1 MAPPCF
7 ICHGTAYNQITPQ
20 YQRCRQC
27 GHETL
32 VVTGAQAYMLNDPL
46 STEDTRRVS
55 FLDRFQDAVLDR
67 FRRGAEGGLWVDIGS
82 GSGKLLCRNRHK
94 FAQARGVEV
103 TPAAIEFSRRE
114 LGLDIVTDLSQ
125 VTGGIAF
132 ATAWHSLEHFP
143 VEALESLL
151 VNLQAKMPVGA
162 HIIVSV
168 PNGASFQYRLF
179 RGHYAFF
186 DIPNHLQQFTP
197 DSLLHLFAAHGFSP
211 AGRVV
216 SWPYNIFGYAQAFL
230 NLVMPGHNYM
240 YYRLK
245 RGAPS
250 KSVLWDL
257 AGLSLLPLIVPV
269 SFCLALLEA
278 VRPDRQSV
286 LTWCFERRLDQV
298 ELHRVPPL
306 TGQHSAMTSLH

>member
-1 MAPPCF
+1 MASPCF
-7 ICHGTAYNQITPQ
+7 ICHGTAFDQITPQ

-32 VVTGAQAYMLNDPL
+32 VATGAQAYMLNDPL
-46 STEDTRRVS
+46 SAEDTRRVS

-67 FRRGAEGGLWVDIGS
+67 FRGGAESGQWIDIGS
-82 GSGKLLCRNRHK
+82 GSGKLLYRNRHK

-114 LGLDIVTDLSQ
+114 LGLDIVTDLNQ
-125 VTGGIAF
+125 VPGGIAF

-151 VNLQAKMPVGA
+151 ATLRAKMPAGA
-162 HIIVSV
+162 RIIVSV

-179 RGHYAFF
+179 HGHFAFF
-186 DIPNHLQQFTP
+186 DVPNHLQQFTP
-197 DSLLHLFAAHGFSP
+197 DSLQRLFAAHGFSP
-211 AGRVV
+211 ARPVV
-216 SWPYNIFGYAQAFL
+216 SWPYNIFGYAQALL

-250 KSVLWDL
+250 KSMRRDL
-257 AGLSLLPLIVPV
+257 AGFCLLPLVVPLGLV
-269 SFCLALLEA
+269 LSLFDA
-278 VRPDRQSV
+278 VCPGGQAV
-286 LTWCFERRLDQV
+286 LTCCFERGAGGRGAL
-298 ELHRVPPL
+298 ETPGHRPPS
-306 TGQHSAMTSLH
+306 GG

>member
-1 MAPPCF
+1 
-7 ICHGTAYNQITPQ
+7 
-20 YQRCRQC
+20 
-27 GHETL
+27 
-32 VVTGAQAYMLNDPL
+32 MLNDPL
-46 STEDTRRVS
+46 SVEDTRRVS

-67 FRRGAEGGLWVDIGS
+67 FRGDAGDGQWIDIGS

-94 FAQARGVEV
+94 FAQTCGVEV
-103 TPAAIEFSRRE
+103 TPMAIAFSRGK

-151 VNLQAKMPVGA
+151 ATLRTKMPAGA
-162 HIIVSV
+162 RVIVSV

-179 RGHYAFF
+179 REHYAFF
-186 DIPNHLQQFTP
+186 DVPNHLQQFTP
-197 DSLLHLFAAHGFSP
+197 DSLDRLFAAHGFSP
-211 AGRVV
+211 VRPVI
-216 SWPYNIFGYAQAFL
+216 SWPYNIFGYAQALL

-250 KSVLWDL
+250 KSILRDL
-257 AGLSLLPLIVPV
+257 AGFSLLPLVVPV
-269 SFCLALLEA
+269 SVCLSLLEA
-278 VRPDRQSV
+278 VRPVRQGV
-286 LTWCFERRLDQV
+286 LTCCFERRD
-298 ELHRVPPL
+298 
-306 TGQHSAMTSLH
+306 